1 MGNRGALCAPGE
13 GGQAARRYRPHIG
26 VPSQGRIWV
35 FMCLFAAIAIPGSLA
50 GPLAGTNFPFEP
62 CIKTPG
68 TSRLSVAFKNTSWDS
83 RKRSTRVCLEFSVGP
98 EEDCDAGDLRCC
110 QTGFNKF
117 KFYPDPSCRRA
128 ITDIAYQTNLG
139 RVIGVDSVYFENF
152 GDTFIGKI
160 TTLTFSLANANGGVL
175 CWSLVDPCPTLLQ
188 FTHPATR
195 GKNLFEVAL
204 YDKKVDN
211 YECCPLGAIQT
222 YGTDAPPS
230 PPPLPPN
237 PPRGPSRPP
246 PIPRPR
252 PPPPRSPP
260 PPRRPPPSPRPSPPP
275 RMPPPPRPS
284 PPKRPP
290 PPSPRPQPPSPR
302 SPPAG
307 TRQPPP
313 IHPQLPSRMPSSSPP
328 PPSLPSS
335 IQLSPSLP
343 TPIPPPPIPPPPSP
357 PPPSPPP
364 PRPPPP
370 SPAPPR
376 PPPPSPA
383 PRPLSPAPQTS
394 PLPPNTQDT
403 LQNDTRQ
410 GLIEPVVSYTQDS
423 RTYGIFISPGVS
435 FSDAAARCGR
445 GGGFLA
451 TLISVTEWSDL
462 RSALGASR
470 LYMGSGD
477 SLRVWIGVDPKPG
490 TNAWLDGGA
499 IRFWP
504 VLSPPK
510 QDGMCYT
517 ASCNLTA
524 AEAPACSWDPLPCS
538 SVAVQGFVCKTYI
551 SVVSYI
557 NAAPTQGKTYIY
569 SLYGMYNMAASNYC
583 RRLGGYMVSYNSQDE
598 FNTVLLPLVTG
609 EIEVPRTV
617 INSIGRVVVWLGFAD
632 QAATRWQDGSRVT
645 FSRLNATGPP
655 WCYVLNCPYGI
666 EKGGSPDACLWN
678 LLQTCLRLS
687 MFICELPGVHERGSG
702 PISLFN

>member
-1 MGNRGALCAPGE
+1 MGKREALCAPGA
-13 GGQAARRYRPHIG
+13 GDQVASPYIG
-26 VPSQGRIWV
+26 VQLQGRWV
-35 FMCLFAAIAIPGSLA
+35 LMCLFAAIAIPGGLA

-83 RKRSTRVCLEFSVGP
+83 RRRSTRVCLGFSVGP
-98 EEDCDAGDLRCC
+98 EEDCDAGALRCC

-128 ITDIAYQTNLG
+128 ITDIVYQTNSG

-152 GDTFIGKI
+152 GDTFIGKV

-195 GKNLFEVAL
+195 DKNLFEVAL

-211 YECCPLGAIQT
+211 YECCPLGAIPT

-230 PPPLPPN
+230 LPPAPPS
-237 PPRGPSRPP
+237 PPRGPSRPSP
-246 PIPRPR
+246 MPRPR

-260 PPRRPPPSPRPSPPP
+260 PPRRPPPSPKPSPPP

-284 PPKRPP
+284 PPKPP
-290 PPSPRPQPPSPR
+290 SPPSPRQQSSPLVR
-302 SPPAG
+302 LPPAG

-313 IHPQLPSRMPSSSPP
+313 IRSEPSPRAP
-328 PPSLPSS
+328 
-335 IQLSPSLP
+335 SPS
-343 TPIPPPPIPPPPSP
+343 PPPPSP

-364 PRPPPP
+364 PSPPPPNPPPPNPPPP
-370 SPAPPR
+370 SP
-376 PPPPSPA
+376 PPPSPLPAPPSAFGSPSPVALSA
-383 PRPLSPAPQTS
+383 PRPLSPAFQPT
-394 PLPPNTQDT
+394 PFLRNTQDA
-403 LQNDTRQ
+403 QQSNTRQ

-451 TLISVTEWSDL
+451 TLLSVSEWSDL
-462 RSALGASR
+462 RSALGDSR
-470 LYMGSGD
+470 LYMGPGD
-477 SLRVWIGVDPKPG
+477 RLSVWIGLDPKAG
-490 TNAWLDGGA
+490 SNAWLDGGA

-504 VLSPPK
+504 QLSPPK
-510 QDGMCYT
+510 QDGTCYT
-517 ASCNLTA
+517 ASCNLT
-524 AEAPACSWDPLPCS
+524 ETETPTCSWEPTPCS

-551 SVVSYI
+551 NVVSYI
-557 NAAPTQGKTYIY
+557 NASPTQGKTYIY
-569 SLYGMYNMAASNYC
+569 SQYGMYSSAAGNYC
-583 RRLGGYMVSYNSQDE
+583 RRLGGYMASYNSQDE
-598 FNTVLLPLVTG
+598 FNTVIFPLVTG
-609 EIEVPRTV
+609 EVEIPRSAMN
-617 INSIGRVVVWLGFAD
+617 INGRVVVWLGFGD
-632 QAATRWQDGSRVT
+632 PAATRWQDGSPVT
-645 FSRLNATGPP
+645 FSRLNTTGPP

-666 EKGGSPDACLWN
+666 EKGGNPDACLWN

-687 MFICELPGVHERGSG
+687 VFICELPGVHERGSG
-702 PISLFN
+702 PVSLFN